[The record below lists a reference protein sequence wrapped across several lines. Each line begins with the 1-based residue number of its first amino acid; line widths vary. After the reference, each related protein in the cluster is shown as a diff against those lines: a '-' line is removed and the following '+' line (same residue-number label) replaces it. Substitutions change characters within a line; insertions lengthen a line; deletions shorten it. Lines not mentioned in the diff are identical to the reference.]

1 MSGHYYTNNPQ
12 KESNPFRFQT
22 TINSYNLIFQT
33 DDGVFSK
40 KQIDYGTRVLL
51 EHFDPPEID
60 GDLLD
65 VGCGYGPIGIVLA
78 KSYENHKVVMVDIN
92 ERAVHLSNQNIL
104 MNKVNNAVAHVG
116 DGLSGVKQ
124 EGFASIVTNPPFRAG
139 KDIVVNIIE
148 EGCEKLKKDGDF
160 WLVAQKKQGAPSL
173 KKKMEEVF
181 GNAEVVKRD
190 KGYYVLKSKK
200 ID

>member
-1 MSGHYYTNNPQ
+1 MSDHYYTNNPQ
-12 KESNPFRFQT
+12 KESNPFHFQT
-22 TINSYNLIFQT
+22 TINSYNLNFQT

-51 EHFDPPEID
+51 EHFDPPEIN

-78 KSYENHKVVMVDIN
+78 KRFENHKVVMVDIN
-92 ERAVHLSNQNIL
+92 ERAVHLSNQNIA
-104 MNKVNNAVAHVG
+104 MNKVNNAFAYVS
-116 DGLSGVKQ
+116 DGLSRVKQ

-139 KDIVVNIIE
+139 KDVVINMIE
-148 EGCEKLKKDGDF
+148 GSHVKLQKGGDF

-181 GNAEVVKRD
+181 GNAEVIKRD